1 MPAQLPFQNDI
12 IQMKDRG
19 SWRRWLEKN
28 HDRKQSVW
36 VLFPKK
42 HTSRPSVAYTDAVEE
57 ALCFGWID
65 SQVRRVDEDAY
76 IQKFTPRKRKSVWSP
91 SNKQRVRKL
100 VRLGLMTPAGLAKV
114 AEAKKDGSWTTLDAV
129 EKLEA
134 MPRALRETIGR
145 NAAAGKNFRKISPT
159 LKKQFLWFIAS
170 AKREETRTKRIAIV
184 VRLLARNRTMSDH
197 FYGSDRR

>member
-1 MPAQLPFQNDI
+1 MPAQLPFPDDI
-12 IQMKDRG
+12 IPMKDRR
-19 SWRRWLEKN
+19 SWRTWLEKN

-36 VLFPKK
+36 ILFPKK
-42 HTSRPSVAYTDAVEE
+42 HTARTSVAYGDAVEE

-76 IQKFTPRKRKSVWSP
+76 IQKFTPRKRKSAWSP

-134 MPRALRETIGR
+134 MPRALREALGR
-145 NAAAGKNFRKISPT
+145 NAGAGKNFRKLNPT
-159 LKKQFLWFIAS
+159 LKKQFLWFIES

-197 FYGSDRR
+197 FYGSNRE

>member
-1 MPAQLPFQNDI
+1 MPAQLPSPDDI
-12 IQMKDRG
+12 IHMKDRG
-19 SWRRWLEKN
+19 SWRTWLEKN

-36 VLFPKK
+36 ILFPKK
-42 HTSRPSVAYTDAVEE
+42 HKARPSVAYSDAVEE

-65 SQVRRVDEDAY
+65 SQVRRLDEDAY
-76 IQKFTPRKRKSVWSP
+76 IQKFTPRKRKSAWSP

-114 AEAKKDGSWTTLDAV
+114 AEAKKDGSWTTLDSV

-134 MPRALRETIGR
+134 VPRALREALGR
-145 NAAAGKNFRKISPT
+145 NAGAGKTFRKLSPT
-159 LKKQFLWFIAS
+159 LKKQFLWFIKS

-184 VRLLARNRTMSDH
+184 VRLLARNRTMSDY